1 MYAYSAYGEPA
12 YGDWGGSRFRYTGQI
27 MLPEVKLYH
36 YKGRA
41 YDPILGRFLQTDPV
55 GYSDDLNLYGYVNND
70 LMGNNDP
77 SGLARVCT
85 DSTGSHIPACVDVD
99 GNGDGNSKDH
109 DLTMSQIESL
119 GNDFHS
125 FIVNHNGDDLS
136 KNGADVFGDGAT
148 SQNGNFIR
156 AVSQFVGSA
165 SGGWNGVGIQMGNS
179 KTMRVLSGN
188 QNLDSSDAGIA
199 TVLNNHPV
207 IGLNT
212 DVSAT
217 FASGG
222 NAARALLH
230 ESLHLK
236 YPGFE
241 FTVSS
246 HQWIDTE
253 ARRLLKVYGL
263 GDGGCNAVG
272 GLFGTDWFASFP
284 ACK

>member
-1 MYAYSAYGEPA
+1 MPPRCSALADASTYQPGKSVRTTRATSVTHFFGAVPLTIPEAALDEHNWWIEFPSVS
-12 YGDWGGSRFRYTGQI
+12 DLESDI
-27 MLPEVKLYH
+27 SSVLP
-36 YKGRA
+36 
-41 YDPILGRFLQTDPV
+41 P
-55 GYSDDLNLYGYVNND
+55 
-70 LMGNNDP
+70 
-77 SGLARVCT
+77 
-85 DSTGSHIPACVDVD
+85 
-99 GNGDGNSKDH
+99 
-109 DLTMSQIESL
+109 
-119 GNDFHS
+119 
-125 FIVNHNGDDLS
+125 HNGDDLS

-156 AVSQFVGSA
+156 AVWQFVGSA

-179 KTMRVLSGN
+179 ETMRVLSGN